1 MNPFHRN
8 FKGFDEIQSSVSKD
22 HVRKFPTKMESLKN
36 HMLFLN
42 SKGGLKFLY
51 NSFKPEGV
59 QWSVPVFVAKAA
71 LLFSFKFVT
80 FNHLGHLPVHGRS
93 YSLHPQ
99 IFVALIFYI
108 NFYHSSY

>member
-22 HVRKFPTKMESLKN
+22 HVRKIPTKMESLKN

-51 NSFKPEGV
+51 NSFKPEGG
-59 QWSVPVFVAKAA
+59 SMERASFCGKGCITF
-71 LLFSFKFVT
+71 LF
-80 FNHLGHLPVHGRS
+80 
-93 YSLHPQ
+93 
-99 IFVALIFYI
+99 
-108 NFYHSSY
+108 